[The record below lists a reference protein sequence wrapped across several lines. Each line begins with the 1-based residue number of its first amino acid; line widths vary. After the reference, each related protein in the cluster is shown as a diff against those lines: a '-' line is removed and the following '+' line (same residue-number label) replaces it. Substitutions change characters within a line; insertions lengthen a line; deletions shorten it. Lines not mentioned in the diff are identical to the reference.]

1 MFGEG
6 DPAGDLGDDGFPAGD
21 EAGVLVE
28 AGEGGE
34 FDADVDHAAPVGRA
48 QAAALAE
55 VGRADRRRVQRI
67 GGFKDGQADGCVFVV
82 AGSEGSVGGGD
93 RLGVV
98 VGHRLHRRAWVPS
111 AS

>member
-1 MFGEG
+1 MFVEG
-6 DPAGDLGDDGFPAGD
+6 DLAGDVGDDGFPAGD
-21 EAGVLVE
+21 QAGVLVE

-34 FDADVDHAAPVGRA
+34 LDDEVDHAAPVGRA

-67 GGFKDGQADGCVFVV
+67 GGFKHGQADGCVFVL

-98 VGHRLHRRAWVPS
+98 VGHRPHRRAWP
-111 AS
+111 ASGS